1 MALRILSLELPVD
14 ILLELLHVEELE
26 RLLQLQLAVGQL
38 EDVVGDLCQQTIIS
52 RCLYAWRGGPRTNCG

>member
-1 MALRILSLELPVD
+1 MALRILSFELPID
-14 ILLELLHVEELE
+14 ILSGIYHVEELE

-52 RCLYAWRGGPRTNCG
+52 RCLYAWRGGPGTNCG